1 MKVSVIIP
9 VYNEEESLP
18 KLYQELRAVF
28 DREPL
33 DGEIIMVDDGST
45 DRSAEEIVRIAKL
58 DPRVQ
63 FVRFARNFG
72 QTAAI
77 LAGIDHATGDVL
89 IPMDADLQ
97 NDPEDIPRLIAKI
110 EEGYDVVSGW
120 RKNRQDRLWSRR
132 IPSMIAN
139 RLISAWTGVALNDY
153 GCTLKAYRATA
164 LKGEQLYGEMH
175 RFIPIYASWRGGRI
189 TELVVNHRARQF
201 GESKY
206 GLGRTFKVLL
216 DLITVKFLSGYST
229 KPAYLFGGI
238 GFTVI
243 AFGIVAALVAVVEWL
258 TVNTWP
264 HKMTMLLLATF
275 FVTNGVLLLCMGL
288 LAELIVRIYH
298 GQGRRQTYVLATDV
312 RPKEP
317 LSSRPP
323 AGSPE

>member
-18 KLYQELRAVF
+18 KLYEELQAVF

-45 DRSAEEIVRIAKL
+45 DRSAEEIVRIAKR

>member
-9 VYNEEESLP
+9 VYNEEESVP
-18 KLYQELRAVF
+18 ELYRELQTVF

-33 DGEIIMVDDGST
+33 EGEFIMVDDGST

-58 DPRVQ
+58 DSRVR

-238 GFTVI
+238 GFSVI
-243 AFGIVAALVAVVEWL
+243 ALGIVSALVAVIEWL

-312 RPKEP
+312 RPKEA

-323 AGSPE
+323 AP